1 LKPGGWIECQTLDYV
16 PQSDRHII
24 QGTDLAIFW
33 EHVSQG
39 FDGMGLDLCA
49 ASKLPDLIRD
59 VGFWNISEEHFRI
72 PVGSWQ
78 EGLEEVGKDWRDIMI
93 ESSESMALRPLT
105 KGLGWTVDQVKTLLE
120 TVETAYI
127 DDLHVYMR
135 LFVIYGQKP

>member
-1 LKPGGWIECQTLDYV
+1 
-16 PQSDRHII
+16 
-24 QGTDLAIFW
+24 
-33 EHVSQG
+33 
-39 FDGMGLDLCA
+39 MGLDLCA